1 MIVDRL
7 LVVKSYINHM
17 VLWLSQ
23 KFDNFIFKNNNAMK
37 H

>member
-1 MIVDRL
+1 MIVAT
-7 LVVKSYINHM
+7 VVKSYTNYM

-23 KFDNFIFKNNNAMK
+23 KFDNFIFKNMK